1 MNLINAETSDLEIT
15 YRIKRNSIKQYVEK
29 IWGWNDS
36 FQREIHKQKFIA
48 HDIKLIE
55 HNEKKIGFIV
65 IKETDLEIYIENLL
79 IEQNFQN
86 LGIGKLVMEPI
97 IKRAKTKKKQIR
109 LQVFKINSKAQ
120 RFYVNLGF
128 EKISDLENHI
138 EMKKF

>member
-1 MNLINAETSDLEIT
+1 LNLINAETSDLEIT

-48 HDIKLIE
+48 HDTKLIE

-86 LGIGKLVMEPI
+86 LEVSYGTNNKKSRNEKKTNPI
-97 IKRAKTKKKQIR
+97 TS
-109 LQVFKINSKAQ
+109 F
-120 RFYVNLGF
+120 
-128 EKISDLENHI
+128 
-138 EMKKF
+138 

>member
-1 MNLINAETSDLEIT
+1 
-15 YRIKRNSIKQYVEK
+15 VEK